1 MGESMLNT
9 KMYNL
14 LIGAL
19 DGSALKQAVISNNIA
34 NVNTPGYKKNV
45 VNFQEVLENMLDP
58 KKELVLTRAKHLAK
72 KEDIK
77 DTQVIKI
84 TQNNAT
90 SLRNDGNNVDVDLEL
105 AELAENN
112 LYFNSLTQLLSS
124 QLAMIKYAI
133 SEGRR

>member
-1 MGESMLNT
+1 MLNT
-9 KMYNL
+9 RMYNL

-34 NVNTPGYKKNV
+34 NVNTPGYKKSV
-45 VNFQEVLENMLDP
+45 VNFQDVLEDILDP
-58 KKELVLTRAKHLAK
+58 KKEMITTRAGHLV
-72 KEDIK
+72 KEEAASEA
-77 DTQVIKI
+77 QVIKI
-84 TQNNAT
+84 AHVTNTN
-90 SLRNDGNNVDVDLEL
+90 LRNDGNNVDVDLEL

-124 QLAMIKYAI
+124 QLALLKHAI

>member
-1 MGESMLNT
+1 MLNT
-9 KMYNL
+9 RMYNL

-19 DGSALKQAVISNNIA
+19 DGSALKQTVISNNIA
-34 NVNTPGYKKNV
+34 NVNTPGYKKSV
-45 VNFQEVLENMLDP
+45 VNFQEILENILDP
-58 KKELVLTRAKHLAK
+58 KKELVMTRAKHLVQQEGTA
-72 KEDIK
+72 EA
-77 DTQVIKI
+77 QVIKI
-84 TQNNAT
+84 TPVNNT

-124 QLAMIKYAI
+124 QLALLKYAI